1 VPGQHDYEKKELELM
16 TWPFAARQDL
26 NLKRMISRVLKAA
39 RLDGDTFRE
48 LRDDAS
54 TTVQSVSLVAII
66 GLCYGAGLGFFG
78 FFVAGISILDILTIV
93 LIGLF
98 SAVII
103 AFVWSGTTFLI
114 VTKLFR
120 RTIGFWGLA
129 RPFFFSWAPGLLFI
143 LMSSPVPVVSEII
156 RAAGTAWIGVANVF
170 AVKHAAGFSVQQ
182 SMLTFIVGIL
192 VLIFIRSL
200 VPLG

>member
-1 VPGQHDYEKKELELM
+1 M
-16 TWPFAARQDL
+16 
-26 NLKRMISRVLKAA
+26 LKAA

-48 LRDDAS
+48 LRDDSSA
-54 TTVQSVSLVAII
+54 TVQSVSLVAIV

-78 FFVAGISILDILTIV
+78 FFVAGISILDIFTIV

-120 RTIGFWGLA
+120 RTIGYSGLA

-143 LMSSPVPVVSEII
+143 LMSSPIPVIFEII

-170 AVKHAAGFSVQQ
+170 AVKNAAGFSAQQ
-182 SMLTFIVGIL
+182 SMLTFIIGVL
-192 VLIFIRSL
+192 VLIFILTFIQSL
-200 VPLG
+200 VSVK